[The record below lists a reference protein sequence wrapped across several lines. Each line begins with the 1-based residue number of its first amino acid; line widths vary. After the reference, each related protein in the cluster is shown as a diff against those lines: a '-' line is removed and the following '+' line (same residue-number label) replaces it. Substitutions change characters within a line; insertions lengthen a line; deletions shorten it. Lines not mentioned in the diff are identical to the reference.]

1 MKKFLY
7 VLPVLALP
15 LIAGAATALDL
26 GGVNSSITTIIA
38 TMNNIVPLLIGVAV
52 LVFLWGV
59 LKFVLAGSDDAAK
72 RKDARGFMIWG
83 LVSIFIMVSVWGLV
97 GLLQSSFG
105 LNTTETSGVKI
116 VPLPTPSG
124 N

>member
-15 LIAGAATALDL
+15 LIAGAQAGSLNL
-26 GGVNSSITTIIA
+26 NGVDNSIARIITT
-38 TMNNIVPLLIGVAV
+38 MNGIVPLLIGVAV

-97 GLLQSSFG
+97 GILQSSFG
-105 LNTTETSGVKI
+105 LSGVDSNI
-116 VPLPTPSG
+116 VIPKVLPG
-124 N
+124 NN